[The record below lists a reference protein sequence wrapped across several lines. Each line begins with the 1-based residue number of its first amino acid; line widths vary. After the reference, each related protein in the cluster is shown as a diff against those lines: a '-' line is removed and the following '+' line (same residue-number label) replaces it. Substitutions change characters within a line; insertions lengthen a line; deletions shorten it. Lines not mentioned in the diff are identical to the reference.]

1 MQAVVVGDVGA
12 VVPVVYEVDGLVVVG
27 VVGSQVGWLVE
38 DLVVYE
44 VDGLVVVGVV
54 GSQVGWLVED
64 LVVYV
69 VDDLVVVSHC
79 DDVGGLAVVVEPD

>member
-1 MQAVVVGDVGA
+1 MQAV
-12 VVPVVYEVDGLVVVG
+12 LVG
-27 VVGSQVGWLVE
+27 VVGTVVP
-38 DLVVYE
+38 VVYE

>member
-12 VVPVVYEVDGLVVVG
+12 VVP
-27 VVGSQVGWLVE
+27 
-38 DLVVYE
+38 VVYE

-79 DDVGGLAVVVEPD
+79 DDVGSLAVVVEPD